1 MLCVL
6 VSVCV
11 DQCHQEMG
19 PFPCGN
25 VLWIFHD
32 HNIQRLVESIIRTR
46 WYFSF
51 GFFLYQ
57 DSKAS
62 SPVTDPLVRM
72 SFKPIYNKIGL
83 GLAGGTVL
91 WFSIISI
98 IILTIIIIFKA
109 ITRYGSVLVG
119 NKSQYHSCL
128 FSIFSCVRTKCT
140 KCVECVL
147 SVIANR
153 KNWVWGILACW
164 TSFLSQAYLTNQFLH
179 NLL

>member
-1 MLCVL
+1 MVKVNLFVHKKGCKTKLKSNLYYEETIFHQFVITFHEYFYFIKPMYNDTIVWSHDITRYMTILFVLCVL

-25 VLWIFHD
+25 VLRIFHD

-109 ITRYGSVLVG
+109 ITR
-119 NKSQYHSCL
+119 
-128 FSIFSCVRTKCT
+128 
-140 KCVECVL
+140 
-147 SVIANR
+147 
-153 KNWVWGILACW
+153 
-164 TSFLSQAYLTNQFLH
+164 
-179 NLL
+179 